1 MALIHVNESDFREQV
16 LENSGTVLV
25 DFWANWCGPCRM
37 LGPVLE
43 QLAESG
49 LQRVGFAPGFDRQG
63 RPDDARKA
71 EAVALAR
78 KADTVLLFLGLDE
91 IKESEGIDRSNMKL
105 AQSQLDLLAAVAA
118 VNPNVI
124 VLLSAGSSLET
135 EWLRDCKALVYGC
148 LGGQAG
154 AGALVDV
161 LTGAV
166 CPLSLIH
173 ISEPTRH

>member
-1 MALIHVNESDFREQV
+1 MRRAL
-16 LENSGTVLV
+16 SGRAS
-25 DFWANWCGPCRM
+25 AN
-37 LGPVLE
+37 
-43 QLAESG
+43 
-49 LQRVGFAPGFDRQG
+49 DT
-63 RPDDARKA
+63 RKQ
-71 EAVALAR
+71 EAVALAQN
-78 KADTVLLFLGLDE
+78 ANVVLLCMGLDE

-135 EWLRDCKALVYGC
+135 EWLRDCKALVYGG

-161 LTGAV
+161 LTARSAPAASWPKRG
-166 CPLSLIH
+166 
-173 ISEPTRH
+173 